1 MKKKIINNIL
11 LVLIISGISNLVL
24 ADNNYFVNGEAFFK
38 KKNYE
43 KARIQFEKDIVFI
56 PKSEKSYLYLAK
68 IFKKEKKIILEEN
81 NLKTVMLLNP
91 RNEEAIYQLALLNI
105 QNSNFSKTNELI
117 KTLEKVCKNRFTTT
131 KKLQE
136 KLDALL
142 KK

>member
-24 ADNNYFVNGEAFFK
+24 ADNNYFVKGEEFFK
-38 KKNYE
+38 KNNYK
-43 KARIQFEKDIVFI
+43 KARIQFEKDIVFN

-68 IFKKEKKIILEEN
+68 IFKKEKKKILEEN

-105 QNSNFSKTNELI
+105 QNSNFSKTSELI
-117 KTLEKVCKNRFTTT
+117 KTLEKVCKNLCITT